1 MLDLSL
7 KLLSLFLLLFLLT
20 KFCLLLLLWLK
31 TEQLPLLAD
40 LLRLVNEVV
49 LDLVFVLPVGLTI
62 HIYHLEFFEVLF
74 MHYSPNKVPQPE
86 HG

>member
-1 MLDLSL
+1 MLNLSL

-20 KFCLLLLLWLK
+20 NFCLLLLLWLK

-40 LLRLVNEVV
+40 LLRLVDEVV

-74 MHYSPNKVPQPE
+74 MHYSANKVPQPE